1 LIGGGALG
9 FTALRSDDDG
19 GGGGASGADAQL
31 YSLYDCPDG
40 AIAGAVY
47 AGDRVYVTGRDAS
60 GGWYEVRDPRN
71 QASVRWVPEG
81 AVDPDAVVDVPVR
94 ECSVPVELVGAGEE
108 SSTTTT
114 TVAGQTGPTTTVTEQ
129 TAPGTTVQTTPVA
142 DKVKPTVSQAGRSPA
157 QIFDSSCG
165 APYASISTITVTA
178 TDNVAV
184 TQVTG
189 TYSGLGGSPLSFT
202 KGGGNTW
209 TATFGPFTGLAPGYF
224 QNITIIIVARDA
236 AGNTSS
242 ATQVSVEVNGAGNC
256 NA

>member
-1 LIGGGALG
+1 M
-9 FTALRSDDDG
+9 
-19 GGGGASGADAQL
+19 
-31 YSLYDCPDG
+31 YDCPNG

-47 AGDRVYVTGRDAS
+47 AGDRVYVTGRDES

-71 QASVRWVPEG
+71 QARVLWVPEG

-94 ECSVPVELVGAGEE
+94 ECSLPVELVGAAEE

-114 TVAGQTGPTTTVTEQ
+114 TV
-129 TAPGTTVQTTPVA
+129 QTTPVA
-142 DKVKPTVSQAGRSPA
+142 DTVKPTVSQAGRSPDRIYDPNPA
-157 QIFDSSCG
+157 DPDC
-165 APYASISTITVTA
+165 PNTSTLTVQA

-189 TYSGLGGSPLSFT
+189 TYSGLPGGPKAFT
-202 KGGGNTW
+202 KGAGNTW
-209 TATFGPFTGLAPGYF
+209 TATFGPFTGLATEYE

-242 ATQVSVEVNGAGNC
+242 ATQVSVLVDGAGNC
-256 NA
+256 LG